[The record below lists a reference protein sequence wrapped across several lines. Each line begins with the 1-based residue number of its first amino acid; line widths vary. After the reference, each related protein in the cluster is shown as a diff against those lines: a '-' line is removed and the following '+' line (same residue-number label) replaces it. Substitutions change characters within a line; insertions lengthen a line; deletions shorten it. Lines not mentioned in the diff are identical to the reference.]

1 MKKIYLLQVTL
12 SNSRYFILYVE
23 MEVIYIKPSQNILV
37 VENYSFQKTIVSLSY
52 KTIVYCR
59 QNIVILKLTIV
70 FFGNYSFPSKTIIFK
85 KL

>member
-12 SNSRYFILYVE
+12 SNFKYFILYVE

-37 VENYSFQKTIVSLSY
+37 VENYSFQKTIV
-52 KTIVYCR
+52 
-59 QNIVILKLTIV
+59 ILKLTKFFLETIV
-70 FFGNYSFPSKTIIFK
+70 FHQ

>member
-12 SNSRYFILYVE
+12 SNFKYFILYVE

-52 KTIVYCR
+52 KTIV
-59 QNIVILKLTIV
+59 ILKLTKFFLETIV
-70 FFGNYSFPSKTIIFK
+70 FHQ